1 MTEKIL
7 GFKENNALGHITGID
22 KITNFRVVNDSDLVP
37 VVSVEEHKEAI
48 MYWHD
53 KWIKMVE
60 ANEKLREKLKKEVC
74 KKDE

>member
-1 MTEKIL
+1 MTEKVL
-7 GFKENNALGHITGID
+7 GFKEKDSNKFEERLNFPAEITID
-22 KITNFRVVNDSDLVP
+22 ENKLVP

-60 ANEKLREKLKKEVC
+60 ANEKLREKLKQEGV
-74 KKDE
+74 